1 MSAQVTEAHRELA
14 YAILFATEDGHAG
27 PNETAQLIADSE
39 AKACDQLRAEVAWW
53 KNWHEENEKL
63 EDGIA
68 VKVQATIDQL
78 RAEVERLKAAS
89 DKEDSMA
96 TTTIDQRDRAED
108 AADKLASAILG
119 EPIDWP
125 DHDAKWSE
133 ALEEAE
139 CVHDL
144 KASLSEMIAQSRVD
158 SSVAGIAICN
168 EMGAIARAER
178 AEAELKEWSL
188 LNLWGGTPEIIHD
201 FVKGQQARI
210 HAAQDV
216 EAELAGIRALADR
229 RNERDHSQD
238 TTHQLVAALDQALDI
253 AQAELVQFRELDAER
268 ARLADLVADLNDACI
283 TLESAEND
291 CDDYAMQNTAFK
303 LNAVRAVLLQY
314 IPNAAMKEGGK

>member
-158 SSVAGIAICN
+158 S
-168 EMGAIARAER
+168 
-178 AEAELKEWSL
+178 
-188 LNLWGGTPEIIHD
+188 
-201 FVKGQQARI
+201 
-210 HAAQDV
+210 
-216 EAELAGIRALADR
+216 
-229 RNERDHSQD
+229 
-238 TTHQLVAALDQALDI
+238 
-253 AQAELVQFRELDAER
+253 
-268 ARLADLVADLNDACI
+268 
-283 TLESAEND
+283 
-291 CDDYAMQNTAFK
+291 
-303 LNAVRAVLLQY
+303 
-314 IPNAAMKEGGK
+314 